1 MSALSTD
8 ALDQLFVHARTH
20 NGFTSEPVPEA
31 TLRRL
36 YDLMKWG
43 PTSMNCQPARLVFV
57 TTPEGKARLAPA
69 LSPGNLDKTLAA
81 PATVIIA
88 TDSRFYEHLPTMFPA
103 YDARPM
109 FEANAELAAST
120 AFRNGTLQGA
130 YLIVAARALGLDC
143 GPMSGFDAGKLNAA
157 FFPDGRCQANFLC
170 NLGIGNPCQ
179 SPSTGATVEFRGG
192 LPDRLTDQGR
202 LPQGVTKTFQRKA
215 SAPAGT
221 GFFHAQKTVV
231 VTEKQ
236 LVTNLGQRACGQFAK
251 SGQAFRRRPTCCRK
265 KTGRCRLMR
274 FDSHSLLRIYCQ
286 QGRMTSAVDAGG
298 RPSAQL

>member
-57 TTPEGKARLAPA
+57 TTPEGKAKLAPA

-170 NLGIGNPCQ
+170 NLGNIRDEANVAQLVCL
-179 SPSTGATVEFRGG
+179 ANLEA
-192 LPDRLTDQGR
+192 LNAHLIH
-202 LPQGVTKTFQRKA
+202 QGVAQSQRLKLLNQTA
-215 SAPAGT
+215 IQQMKVLTTDSG
-221 GFFHAQKTVV
+221 VRRL
-231 VTEKQ
+231 E
-236 LVTNLGQRACGQFAK
+236 AK
-251 SGQAFRRRPTCCRK
+251 NKP
-265 KTGRCRLMR
+265 
-274 FDSHSLLRIYCQ
+274 
-286 QGRMTSAVDAGG
+286 
-298 RPSAQL
+298 

>member
-1 MSALSTD
+1 MATRRLRLQANPLARGQSRQEQGILDTQASDHHPIEKGKCMSALSTN
-8 ALDQLFVHARTH
+8 ALGQLFVHARTH

-143 GPMSGFDAGKLNAA
+143 GPMSGFDAGKVNAA

-170 NLGIGNPCQ
+170 NLGIGNPAAVH
-179 SPSTGATVEFRGG
+179 PR
-192 LPDRLTDQGR
+192 
-202 LPQGVTKTFQRKA
+202 
-215 SAPAGT
+215 
-221 GFFHAQKTVV
+221 
-231 VTEKQ
+231 
-236 LVTNLGQRACGQFAK
+236 GQRLSFEEACQIA
-251 SGQAFRRRPTCCRK
+251 
-265 KTGRCRLMR
+265 
-274 FDSHSLLRIYCQ
+274 
-286 QGRMTSAVDAGG
+286 
-298 RPSAQL
+298 

>member
-1 MSALSTD
+1 MPALSTE

-20 NGFTSEPVPEA
+20 NGFNSEPIPET

-36 YDLMKWG
+36 YGLMKWG

-157 FFPDGRCQANFLC
+157 FFPDGRYQANFLC
-170 NLGIGNPCQ
+170 NLGIGDPA
-179 SPSTGATVEFRGG
+179 SLHPRGQ
-192 LPDRLTDQGR
+192 RLT
-202 LPQGVTKTFQRKA
+202 F
-215 SAPAGT
+215 
-221 GFFHAQKTVV
+221 
-231 VTEKQ
+231 EE
-236 LVTNLGQRACGQFAK
+236 ACQIA
-251 SGQAFRRRPTCCRK
+251 
-265 KTGRCRLMR
+265 
-274 FDSHSLLRIYCQ
+274 
-286 QGRMTSAVDAGG
+286 
-298 RPSAQL
+298 